1 MKHIRTSAL
10 AVAFLL
16 ASAAQA
22 NSNPP
27 PPAASP
33 TSSTSL
39 SASEA
44 AAAAAAKAQ
53 AGAQAGAK
61 AVGTG
66 GKSNATANTG
76 ASTSNSSAGGG
87 GGGGGGS
94 VSSGDNNLF
103 VLPSPVF
110 TPPMAPVDCPAGV
123 DITNE
128 AFSLGWSAVSAARG
142 HTDNSACVLITLRN
156 SYVDQCQY
164 ASAKQVQDLL
174 TAKLLPGFK
183 SSGTRYIDLTTAE
196 CAALKAPPVQK
207 AVAAPEPM
215 APVVYVD
222 MPADPPKAAPKK
234 RVRTDCDRVLAPGMT
249 WQCRPKT

>member
-1 MKHIRTSAL
+1 MRHTRFSAL
-10 AVAFLL
+10 AAAFLL
-16 ASAAQA
+16 AASAVQA
-22 NSNPP
+22 NSTPP
-27 PPAASP
+27 TPAPP

-44 AAAAAAKAQ
+44 AAVAAAKAQ
-53 AGAQAGAK
+53 AGAQ

-110 TPPMAPVDCPAGV
+110 TPPMARVDCPAGV

-183 SSGTRYIDLTTAE
+183 SSGTRYIDLTTTE
-196 CAALKAPPVQK
+196 CAALKAPPMPV
-207 AVAAPEPM
+207 VVPP
-215 APVVYVD
+215 APVVAP
-222 MPADPPKAAPKK
+222 PAPAPASAPAITPAVAPKK
-234 RVRTDCDRVLAPGMT
+234 LNPPKCDRILAPGVPT
-249 WQCRPKT
+249 WQCKPKT